1 LEFIDRKIYDTDMDG
16 STDKIERLQ
25 EWRARR
31 KKELRVDQV
40 MNTFCRSLR
49 KASKQ
54 LIQLQD
60 AWLELVPKHINQVS
74 MPIALQNGTL
84 EVVVDAAPTAYQV
97 NRLIRGTLLRELQT
111 RCSGT
116 LVKIKVRVE

>member
-1 LEFIDRKIYDTDMDG
+1 LEFIGRKIYDTDMDG

>member
-1 LEFIDRKIYDTDMDG
+1 LEFIVRKIYDTKMDG

>member
-1 LEFIDRKIYDTDMDG
+1 MEFIDRKIYDTDMDG

>member
-1 LEFIDRKIYDTDMDG
+1 MDG